1 RRPVMVP
8 LAGIWVAAGLVVAV
22 GSVEA
27 DYRLDVYGIRGHGAP
42 LALPV
47 MDTAEARQMINSQ
60 QPLREKDKFFSFD
73 IGSMVMAGQ
82 LANRRQQFDS
92 GDVVIAQCNLNPPH
106 EDLWVECVIQ
116 DAEDRVIDVAGQFV
130 TRDQLFAKFSYMT
143 ADKLVPGRYWVVLKS
158 SGQEV
163 SRRPFELLG
172 DGLPEA
178 FSGGVLAN

>member
-1 RRPVMVP
+1 
-8 LAGIWVAAGLVVAV
+8 
-22 GSVEA
+22 
-27 DYRLDVYGIRGHGAP
+27 
-42 LALPV
+42 
-47 MDTAEARQMINSQ
+47 
-60 QPLREKDKFFSFD
+60 
-73 IGSMVMAGQ
+73 
-82 LANRRQQFDS
+82 
-92 GDVVIAQCNLNPPH
+92 
-106 EDLWVECVIQ
+106 VIQ
-116 DAEDRVIDVAGQFV
+116 DEEDRVIDVAGQFV